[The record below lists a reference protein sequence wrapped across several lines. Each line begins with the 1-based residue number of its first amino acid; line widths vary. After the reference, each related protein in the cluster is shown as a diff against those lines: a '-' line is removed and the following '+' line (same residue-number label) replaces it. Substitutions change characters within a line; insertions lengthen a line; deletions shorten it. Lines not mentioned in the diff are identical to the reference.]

1 MGEAFIT
8 RRGGGTPL
16 NFKVVGGTKPS
27 NPKENTIWVS
37 NPNLLDFNAWANGIG
52 VDNGTKTVSGN
63 AITLTANGSGDC
75 YTQFGAGV
83 LTSIPC
89 TPGKTYVFEWEHSG
103 AYGTVYCFPSGA
115 IDNYVMATADAR
127 KLEYTPADGVTF
139 FTFRVG
145 VMEANTTAT
154 YSNIRITEKMAEI
167 TGWHF
172 GPDEPNVYNI
182 QPLAPDNPHCLVSP
196 KKLSDGDIINF
207 TIPSDVVAVYE
218 AIRIYDPIA
227 DKQYCVRQ
235 GSGSAVAAWPAG
247 TKVSVRISNVTHQ
260 IGDWVGHGTAYLMAW
275 DSYYHQEGTVWIS
288 TGTSSPVPFNALKKN
303 SVMVYPI
310 SAKQHVSGAW
320 VDKEAESYQGGE
332 WHDWTTYIYNLGWD
346 AASGLNVASGS
357 GAPNISVGTSGG
369 YLTLSRPTT
378 WNSWAKA
385 VTPETYDLTGVD
397 TIYCE
402 TGSMASWSGSPVRFG
417 VAKSGDSLPTAAVSL
432 TESNTVYSLDV
443 SALSGE
449 YVVGFFG
456 YNGDQS
462 QDWRWYESSQIKAFW
477 Y

>member
-1 MGEAFIT
+1 MYEAYIT

-37 NPNLLDFNAWANGIG
+37 NPNLLDFNNWANN
-52 VDNGTKTVSGN
+52 VAVVNGSKVVSGN
-63 AITLTANGSGDC
+63 AIHLTSDGNGDC
-75 YTQFGAGV
+75 YTMFYGEG
-83 LTSIPC
+83 TEMIPC
-89 TPGKTYVFEWEHSG
+89 TPGKTYVMEWEHSG
-103 AYGTVYCFPSGA
+103 DAGYVYFFGTSGQMV
-115 IDNYVMATADAR
+115 NTHSSSG
-127 KLEYTPADGVTF
+127 KLEYIPGEGETQFAFRFGVSDPN
-139 FTFRVG
+139 V
-145 VMEANTTAT
+145 TAT
-154 YSNIRITEKMAEI
+154 YSNIRISEKMAEI
-167 TGWHF
+167 TGCHF
-172 GPDEPNVYNI
+172 DAEEPNVYDI
-182 QPLAPDNPHCLVSP
+182 PPRTPDDPHCLVSP

-275 DSYYHQEGTVWIS
+275 DSYYHQEGTVWFPV
-288 TGTSSPVPFNALKKN
+288 GTSSPVAFSATKKN
-303 SVMVYPI
+303 PVMVYPL

-456 YNGDQS
+456 YNGDQ
-462 QDWRWYESSQIKAFW
+462 DWRWYESSQIKAIW